1 MSASASNLESS
12 VASVRRFSRF
22 YTQKIGVLHE
32 GLLGSPFS
40 LTQARVLYELA
51 HRREPTA
58 TELARELGLDAGY
71 LSRVL
76 RGFEKRGMLE
86 RTSSKTDG
94 RQSLLSLTGRGRR
107 AFAPLDTRSRDE
119 VGAMLRALPIADQRR
134 LVEAMRTIETL
145 LGARVEP
152 RAPYLLRPPEPG
164 DMGWV
169 VRAHGTL
176 YAREYGWDEQF
187 EALVAG
193 IVAKF
198 VQRYDPKGERCWI
211 AERDGEPVG
220 SVFVVKRSRTV
231 AQLRLLLVD
240 PKARG
245 LGIGARLGDDCIR
258 FAGLRG
264 YRKLT
269 LWTNSILHAARRIY
283 EQAGFRQVHRE
294 RHRSFGHDL
303 VGETW
308 DLRL

>member
-1 MSASASNLESS
+1 MSASNLESS

-76 RGFEKRGMLE
+76 RGFEKRGLLE

-169 VRAHGTL
+169 VRAHGML

-198 VQRYDPKGERCWI
+198 VQRYDPKGERC
-211 AERDGEPVG
+211 
-220 SVFVVKRSRTV
+220 
-231 AQLRLLLVD
+231 
-240 PKARG
+240 
-245 LGIGARLGDDCIR
+245 
-258 FAGLRG
+258 
-264 YRKLT
+264 
-269 LWTNSILHAARRIY
+269 
-283 EQAGFRQVHRE
+283 
-294 RHRSFGHDL
+294 
-303 VGETW
+303 
-308 DLRL
+308 